1 MSLPSCTLY
10 PHHILFFWEQIC
22 NNYLISIEL
31 PLTAKSKLVT
41 VFNSSHP
48 APVFFSEILC
58 DSSSANLP
66 PHTHIAQASTVTG
79 EQADLTCDTSYAIR
93 GNRSLTTQKVT
104 CIGFFN
110 WDLSGT
116 LPCEGILNNMYW

>member
-1 MSLPSCTLY
+1 M
-10 PHHILFFWEQIC
+10 
-22 NNYLISIEL
+22 
-31 PLTAKSKLVT
+31 AKSKLVT

-48 APVFFSEILC
+48 LFSEILC

-116 LPCEGILNNMYW
+116 LPCEGILNNMHW